1 MLSLAPRVQDTGHA
15 IVAHDSS
22 SRRVFGPTNGT
33 QPQHPRHDVEAGS
46 ECDCD
51 SPETA
56 ESRDAA
62 PGEPGITA
70 PPVRPRFAGISSG
83 GCRLGNCSGRLT
95 FEARL
100 QNP

>member
-70 PPVRPRFAGISSG
+70 PPVRPPFLGISSWG
-83 GCRLGNCSGRLT
+83 AGWETATG
-95 FEARL
+95 A
-100 QNP
+100 